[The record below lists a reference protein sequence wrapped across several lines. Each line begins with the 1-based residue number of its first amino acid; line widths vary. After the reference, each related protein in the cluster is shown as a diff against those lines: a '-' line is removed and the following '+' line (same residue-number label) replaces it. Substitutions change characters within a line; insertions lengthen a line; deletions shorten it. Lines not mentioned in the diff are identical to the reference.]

1 MMPTM
6 GIICKTNLTNQG
18 LVENGQL
25 MGQQVFTNNLRNQ
38 VVLTL
43 MAQPA
48 RNQIRVTIQ
57 TSIKTE
63 EQGQK

>member
-1 MMPTM
+1 MPTM